1 MAEYIRKVEALWAIK
16 DSELGMEYQAV
27 EIIPAADVRKNVHG
41 EWKQVD
47 WTTYECSNCSALW
60 SWEGTQEENEINF
73 CPNCGADM
81 RRENNGTRL

>member
-41 EWKQVD
+41 EWKQVY
-47 WTTYECSNCSALW
+47 WTT
-60 SWEGTQEENEINF
+60 
-73 CPNCGADM
+73 
-81 RRENNGTRL
+81 